1 MYTPASTDTLLVTG
15 GAGFIGGRFV
25 ERILADTGLRV
36 VNLDLLTY
44 AGNLDSIPAAL
55 AHPRHTFVQGDIGDR
70 RLVRELLDAHRPRA
84 VVHFAAESHV
94 DRSIDAPAAF
104 AATNVLGTV
113 ELLTATLGYWQ
124 ALDPDSRSRFRLL
137 SVSTD
142 EVFGSIADGAF
153 DERSPYAPNS
163 PYAASKA
170 AADHFVRAFHHTYG
184 LPVLTTHG
192 SNTYGPAQYP
202 EKLVP
207 LLILNLLEG
216 VPLPV
221 YGDGGNVRDWLH
233 VSDHVRAIQC
243 VLAEGTPGAVYPI
256 GGGTE
261 RTNLEMVHAIRATID
276 RLVPTCDTSRARIR
290 FVADRPGHDRRY
302 AVDSTRIR
310 ALGWAPDVALEAGL
324 EQTVRWYLDNPAWV
338 DRIGRTRERI
348 GTGLAG

>member
-1 MYTPASTDTLLVTG
+1 MPPPANAETLLVTG

-25 ERILADTGLRV
+25 EQILADTGVHV

-44 AGNLDSIPAAL
+44 AGNLASIPDAL
-55 AHPRHTFVQGDIGDR
+55 AHPRHTFVRGDIGDA
-70 RLVRELLDAHRPRA
+70 RLVRQLFEAHRPSA

-94 DRSIDAPAAF
+94 DRSIAGPAAF
-104 AATNVLGTV
+104 AATNVMGTV
-113 ELLTATLGYWQ
+113 TLLGAALAYWNELYGRAH
-124 ALDPDSRSRFRLL
+124 DRFRFV

-142 EVFGSIADGAF
+142 EVYGSLHSGAF

-192 SNTYGPAQYP
+192 SNTYGPAQFP

-207 LLILNLLEG
+207 LMILNALAG
-216 VPLPV
+216 RSLPV

-243 VLAEGTPGAVYPI
+243 VLAEGTPGEVYNV

-261 RTNLEMVHAIRATID
+261 RTNLELVHTLCDAVE
-276 RLVPTCDTSRARIR
+276 RLVPACRASRSRIC

-302 AVDSTRIR
+302 AVDSTKLR
-310 ALGWAPDVALEAGL
+310 ALGWAPGVGLEAGL
-324 EQTVRWYLDNPAWV
+324 EQTVRWYIDNPSWIERV
-338 DRIGRTRERI
+338 SRTS
-348 GTGLAG
+348 